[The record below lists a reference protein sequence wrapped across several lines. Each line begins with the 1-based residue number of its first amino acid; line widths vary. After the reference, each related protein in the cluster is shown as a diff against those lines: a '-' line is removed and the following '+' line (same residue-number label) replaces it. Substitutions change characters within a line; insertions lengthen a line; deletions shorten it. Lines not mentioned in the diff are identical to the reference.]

1 MNMKQSLT
9 HHRRHHR
16 TARPVALWMLGLSL
30 LLVPSCTGVNRLG
43 SPDGS
48 APDTRDIVGQKDGT
62 AIPPEGTPGP
72 KAGEPA
78 AKTPDN
84 PASEYRKILENA
96 DKRRLEGKDD
106 PLPKGIADALVPA
119 FIGKSAQKDAKQKNR
134 TDDRRIDLVMSEGG
148 VIPARDLFMSLV
160 DGTQYTMIIHPDVD
174 HDISVPLTLVDVT
187 VQEAVDTV
195 CAIYGFDCSFTESK
209 GRESWGTFRVF
220 PRQLTSRTY
229 RIDSLALVRTGSSSV
244 SVNSSSQEDSGSGGG
259 GGGGGASAK
268 GNGANISTN
277 NEADFWLDL
286 ENSLRVFL
294 RMNRVARDKDGNI
307 KELTAEQ
314 GGGSDLTKPE
324 ADKDKSSSRSIVSS
338 VRANKSV
345 LINRQAGLV
354 TVTAYPEEL
363 RDVEIYLRNLNR
375 RSQRQIILE
384 AKIVEVQLNDGFQF
398 GVDWTALHKGLSGYG
413 TVTSQ
418 PSDPFQFVRTNQ
430 QRTVTTDPTTGAITS
445 NVDDWSTSYTPTG
458 KNPMAVMSKAANGG
472 AFSLAIRASSFVTF
486 LNLLQSQGKVQMLSS
501 PRVSTMNNQKAVIK
515 VGQDEYFIT
524 DIESERTDAGTTS
537 TVSRTTITPTFKQF
551 FSGVALD
558 IIPQI
563 SEEGVIT
570 LHVHPVVSEVSLN
583 PLTFTMDGV
592 TNTYPLA
599 KRQTREVDSIVRVR
613 DGDVVI
619 IGGLMKRGVEDT
631 DSKVPLLG
639 DLPLLGPLFTHTN
652 RSIIRSELVVL
663 IRPTVV
669 DSGQDWA
676 EQVSDSMRR
685 VNDMAPTSDPVWWA
699 R

>member
-1 MNMKQSLT
+1 
-9 HHRRHHR
+9 
-16 TARPVALWMLGLSL
+16 
-30 LLVPSCTGVNRLG
+30 
-43 SPDGS
+43 
-48 APDTRDIVGQKDGT
+48 
-62 AIPPEGTPGP
+62 
-72 KAGEPA
+72 
-78 AKTPDN
+78 
-84 PASEYRKILENA
+84 
-96 DKRRLEGKDD
+96 
-106 PLPKGIADALVPA
+106 
-119 FIGKSAQKDAKQKNR
+119 
-134 TDDRRIDLVMSEGG
+134 
-148 VIPARDLFMSLV
+148 
-160 DGTQYTMIIHPDVD
+160 
-174 HDISVPLTLVDVT
+174 
-187 VQEAVDTV
+187 
-195 CAIYGFDCSFTESK
+195 
-209 GRESWGTFRVF
+209 
-220 PRQLTSRTY
+220 
-229 RIDSLALVRTGSSSV
+229 
-244 SVNSSSQEDSGSGGG
+244 
-259 GGGGGASAK
+259 
-268 GNGANISTN
+268 
-277 NEADFWLDL
+277 
-286 ENSLRVFL
+286 
-294 RMNRVARDKDGNI
+294 
-307 KELTAEQ
+307 
-314 GGGSDLTKPE
+314 
-324 ADKDKSSSRSIVSS
+324 
-338 VRANKSV
+338 
-345 LINRQAGLV
+345 
-354 TVTAYPEEL
+354 
-363 RDVEIYLRNLNR
+363 
-375 RSQRQIILE
+375 
-384 AKIVEVQLNDGFQF
+384 
-398 GVDWTALHKGLSGYG
+398 
-413 TVTSQ
+413 
-418 PSDPFQFVRTNQ
+418 
-430 QRTVTTDPTTGAITS
+430 
-445 NVDDWSTSYTPTG
+445 
-458 KNPMAVMSKAANGG
+458 MAVMSKAANGG
-472 AFSLAIRASSFVTF
+472 AFSLAIRSSSFVTF